1 MEFKYTASTA
11 EGSLV
16 NGVVEAES
24 ETTAEE
30 ILWKSGLHHNRFE
43 EEPKVTSFARDAA
56 LTLRG
61 EANVM

>member
-11 EGSLV
+11 EGSLI

-30 ILWKSGLHHNRFE
+30 ILWKSGLSIIDLKKGIKI
-43 EEPKVTSFARDAA
+43 PS
-56 LTLRG
+56 LY
-61 EANVM
+61 